1 MNSTPMI
8 TQEKSLS
15 INSVLTDKLIQLVSN
30 YYQISLSKKEKSQIQ
45 NMSFETKS
53 ELLDFYKQTET
64 VADNSFELNIN

>member
-1 MNSTPMI
+1 MNSTMI

>member
-1 MNSTPMI
+1 MNSTMI

-30 YYQISLSKKEKSQIQ
+30 YYQISLSSKEKSQIQ

>member
-1 MNSTPMI
+1 MNSTMI

-30 YYQISLSKKEKSQIQ
+30 YYQISLSQIEKSQIQ

>member
-1 MNSTPMI
+1 MI

-30 YYQISLSKKEKSQIQ
+30 YYQISLSSKEKSQIQ

>member
-1 MNSTPMI
+1 MI

-30 YYQISLSKKEKSQIQ
+30 YYQISLSQLEKSQIQ

-53 ELLDFYKQTET
+53 ELLNFYRQTET
-64 VADNSFELNIN
+64 VADNSFELNIV

>member
-1 MNSTPMI
+1 MI

-30 YYQISLSKKEKSQIQ
+30 YYQISLSQIEKSQIQ

>member
-1 MNSTPMI
+1 MI

-30 YYQISLSKKEKSQIQ
+30 YYQISLSQLEKSQIQ

-53 ELLDFYKQTET
+53 ELLDFYRQTET
-64 VADNSFELNIN
+64 VADNSFELNIV

>member
-30 YYQISLSKKEKSQIQ
+30 YYQISLSSKEKSQIQ